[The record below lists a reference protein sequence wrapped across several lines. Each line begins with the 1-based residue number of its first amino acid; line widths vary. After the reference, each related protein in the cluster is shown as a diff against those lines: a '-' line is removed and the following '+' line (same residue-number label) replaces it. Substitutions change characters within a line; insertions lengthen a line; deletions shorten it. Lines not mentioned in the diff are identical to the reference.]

1 MKEADSH
8 TGKLA
13 VRCVCVT
20 LMAGIKNTSS
30 QAEEGEAK
38 EGGTSID
45 LETEPAMS
53 VNSKDLCSFCPGAAP
68 AAVP

>member
-1 MKEADSH
+1 
-8 TGKLA
+8 
-13 VRCVCVT
+13 
-20 LMAGIKNTSS
+20 MAGIKNTSS

-53 VNSKDLCSFCPGAAP
+53 VNSKDLCSFCPVAAP